1 MIMQETPGF
10 IEETLKSLA
19 QPVVTLADPLS
30 GDVLESLD
38 LPDTQWIHGTLL
50 PFPGLV
56 AISGTPGSYK
66 TFFALWMAIRAS
78 NGLPLF
84 DGEDGVGC
92 LEKMGVVPT
101 LFIEEEN
108 TLRMLKHRFMQ
119 FPKLDGSNIH
129 FYVDAGFKMKE
140 QAWVDRI
147 LQVVDKLGI
156 KLIFLDPFS
165 SVMGLENEND
175 NAEVSKVMDIIR
187 KEFLKRDITIV
198 LIHHS
203 SKSANGMPSLRGA
216 GDILG
221 KVDVH
226 LAMNIEDAS
235 ERLITVKY
243 AKMRLIDSSDLKDFQ
258 VRLAGTKGLR
268 DWRFEY
274 VGEKKSDFIEARD
287 DLRGRIETL
296 FEDGES
302 RSRKDVSSALG
313 ESNTGKKFKDVW
325 NWMIEAGLLK
335 KKGKDSFIHK
345 SAE

>member
-1 MIMQETPGF
+1 MQETPVF
-10 IEETLKSLA
+10 IEETLKTLTKQA
-19 QPVVTLADPLS
+19 VELADPLS
-30 GDVLESLD
+30 GDILESLD
-38 LPDTQWIHGTLL
+38 LPDTQWIHSTLL

-56 AISGTPGSYK
+56 AISGTPGSFK

-84 DGEDGVGC
+84 DGGESVGGI
-92 LEKMGVVPT
+92 EKLGVVPT
-101 LFIEEEN
+101 LFVEEEN
-108 TLRMLKHRFMQ
+108 TLRMLKYRFMQ
-119 FPKLDGSNIH
+119 FPKLDGTHIH

-147 LQVVDKLGI
+147 LQVVDKFSI

-187 KEFLKRDITIV
+187 KEFLKREITVV

-203 SKSANGMPSLRGA
+203 SKSANGAPSLRGA

-226 LAMNIEDAS
+226 LAMNIENQT
-235 ERLITVKY
+235 ERLIAVKY

-258 VRLAGTKGLR
+258 VKLTGTKGAR

-274 VGEKKSDFIEARD
+274 VGEKKPEFVTDRD
-287 DLRGRIETL
+287 ELRGRIESL
-296 FEDGES
+296 FEDGKP
-302 RSRKDVSSALG
+302 RARKAVAEILG
-313 ESNTGKKFKDVW
+313 ESNTGNKFKGVW
-325 NWMIEAGLLK
+325 TWMIETGLLK
-335 KKGKDSFIHK
+335 KNGNDLFIHK
-345 SAE
+345 NAE